1 MRIQP
6 CATVGSVSPGMLYWQ
21 FMKVSVREKQ
31 LSQSDREK
39 WNQRYR
45 EGAYAERVHPAA
57 FLAEQVPGICALQEE
72 TATQPPRAL
81 DLACGA
87 GRNAFYLAESGY
99 LVDAI
104 DVSAEALA
112 RARGSDRAAAQRI
125 QWIEHDLDHGL
136 PPDLPLYDLAIIIR
150 YLDIDLARL
159 AACQLRPGGILV
171 CEAHLITDQEVAG
184 PSGAA
189 FRARVGQLREAAEGL
204 ELVSYWEG
212 ITRDP
217 DDQPVALA
225 RLVARRPFQGA

>member
-1 MRIQP
+1 
-6 CATVGSVSPGMLYWQ
+6 
-21 FMKVSVREKQ
+21 MKVSVKEKQ

-45 EGAYAERVHPAA
+45 EGAYSLRVHPAA
-57 FLAEQVPGICALQEE
+57 FLAEQVPGILAAQRG
-72 TATQPPRAL
+72 AAAHSRRAL

-99 LVDAI
+99 KVDAI

-112 RARGSDRAAAQRI
+112 KARNSSRVTAERI

-136 PPDLPLYDLAIIIR
+136 PPDLPQYDLAIIIR
-150 YLDIDLARL
+150 YLDIELAKAAARRL
-159 AACQLRPGGILV
+159 CPDGVLL
-171 CEAHLITDQEVAG
+171 CEAHLVTDQVVAG
-184 PSGAA
+184 PNGPA
-189 FRARVGQLREAAEGL
+189 FRASAGQLKEAAEGL
-204 ELVSYWEG
+204 ELISYWEG

-225 RLVARRPFQGA
+225 RLVARRSV